1 MLSVPNIRIAMFSSR
16 ETRMIKTVVSLTK
29 NAKYLFSFLESADTD
44 PSKIDIAIV
53 SSNDSPAREQF
64 ALARAAKPSIEV
76 LYIGGEAT
84 NAEDAVH
91 YVLHK
96 KLVTDLVPRLI
107 HLSDVLMAVR
117 HKLTLPATPPATIAA
132 ANLAGPANSV
142 PAAEV
147 ATVTRPLP
155 IVAAP
160 ASTVLVSETIQPQV
174 QPLPSAT
181 LQAAAVATAPV
192 APTAPRVSEPPVVV
206 RLAVKP
212 QRERLRA
219 LVVDDSPTVRAQLV
233 QIIERIGMK
242 CDSAAGGLEALNLLA
257 EKAYHIIYVDVVM
270 PDMDGYKLT
279 REIKRNI
286 EYKSTPVI
294 ILTSQSSPFDRARGA
309 LAGCDTFLTK
319 PVDLKRFYD
328 ASAKMLRKSMAVDD
342 LGSWI
347 TDPTLPVTAPVPS
360 ANAAPPLPQQA
371 GLASVS
377 NMANFRKP

>member
-1 MLSVPNIRIAMFSSR
+1 
-16 ETRMIKTVVSLTK
+16 
-29 NAKYLFSFLESADTD
+29 
-44 PSKIDIAIV
+44 
-53 SSNDSPAREQF
+53 
-64 ALARAAKPSIEV
+64 
-76 LYIGGEAT
+76 
-84 NAEDAVH
+84 
-91 YVLHK
+91 
-96 KLVTDLVPRLI
+96 
-107 HLSDVLMAVR
+107 
-117 HKLTLPATPPATIAA
+117 
-132 ANLAGPANSV
+132 
-142 PAAEV
+142 
-147 ATVTRPLP
+147 
-155 IVAAP
+155 
-160 ASTVLVSETIQPQV
+160 
-174 QPLPSAT
+174 
-181 LQAAAVATAPV
+181 
-192 APTAPRVSEPPVVV
+192 
-206 RLAVKP
+206 
-212 QRERLRA
+212 
-219 LVVDDSPTVRAQLV
+219 
-233 QIIERIGMK
+233 
-242 CDSAAGGLEALNLLA
+242 
-257 EKAYHIIYVDVVM
+257 VM

>member
-1 MLSVPNIRIAMFSSR
+1 MSSVPNIRIAMFSSR

-29 NAKYLFSFLESADTD
+29 NAKYLFSFVDSAEAD
-44 PSKIDIAIV
+44 IANVDIAIV
-53 SSNDSPAREQF
+53 SSNDADARVMF
-64 ALARAAKPSIEV
+64 AQARALKPDIQV

-84 NAEDAVH
+84 SAEDIEH

-96 KLVTDLVPRLI
+96 KLVTDLVP
-107 HLSDVLMAVR
+107 HLVHLGDVLMAAR
-117 HKLTLPATPPATIAA
+117 LKARATAPTIPPATIEARLANAA
-132 ANLAGPANSV
+132 HQLNKTIPPASV
-142 PAAEV
+142 QFAVPTPTPA
-147 ATVTRPLP
+147 P
-155 IVAAP
+155 AP
-160 ASTVLVSETIQPQV
+160 ASVLGAASAPQAPAPHAATPIQRVASVSD
-174 QPLPSAT
+174 
-181 LQAAAVATAPV
+181 LQ
-192 APTAPRVSEPPVVV
+192 PPVVV

-212 QRERLRA
+212 QKERLRA

-242 CDSAAGGLEALNLLA
+242 CDAAAGGREALNLLA
-257 EKAYHIIYVDVVM
+257 EKSYHIIYVDVVM

-279 REIKRNI
+279 REIKRNA

-347 TDPTLPVTAPVPS
+347 TDPTVAVSIPAP
-360 ANAAPPLPQQA
+360 AAAQATPQNGQA
-371 GLASVS
+371 GNISS
-377 NMANFRKP
+377 IANFRKS

>member
-1 MLSVPNIRIAMFSSR
+1 MSSVPNIRIAMFSSR

-29 NAKYLFSFLESADTD
+29 NAKYLFSFVDSAETD
-44 PSKIDIAIV
+44 IANMDIAIV
-53 SSNDSPAREQF
+53 SSNDVDARAKFAQ
-64 ALARAAKPSIEV
+64 ALAIKPDIQV

-84 NAEDAVH
+84 SAEDIEH

-96 KLVTDLVPRLI
+96 KLVTDLVP
-107 HLSDVLMAVR
+107 HLVHLGDVLMAAR
-117 HKLTLPATPPATIAA
+117 LKARATAPSIPPATIAA
-132 ANLAGPANSV
+132 ALANAADQLNKTVPPRTAPT
-142 PAAEV
+142 PAAQFV
-147 ATVTRPLP
+147 PP
-155 IVAAP
+155 AP
-160 ASTVLVSETIQPQV
+160 SPT
-174 QPLPSAT
+174 SAPT
-181 LQAAAVATAPV
+181 H
-192 APTAPRVSEPPVVV
+192 APTAHAATPIQRVAPVSELQPPVVV

-212 QRERLRA
+212 QKERLRA

-242 CDSAAGGLEALNLLA
+242 CDAAAGGREALNLLA
-257 EKAYHIIYVDVVM
+257 EKSYHIIYVDVVM

-279 REIKRNI
+279 REIKRNA

-319 PVDLKRFYD
+319 PVDLKRFYE

-347 TDPTLPVTAPVPS
+347 TDPTLPVPTPAPAP
-360 ANAAPPLPQQA
+360 APAMAPPATQQNSQT
-371 GLASVS
+371 GNISS
-377 NMANFRKP
+377 MANFRKL